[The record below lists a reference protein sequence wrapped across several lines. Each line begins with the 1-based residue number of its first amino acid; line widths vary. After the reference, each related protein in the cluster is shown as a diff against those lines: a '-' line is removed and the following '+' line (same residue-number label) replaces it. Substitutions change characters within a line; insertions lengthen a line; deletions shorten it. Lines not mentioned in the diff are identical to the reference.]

1 MKKIKNARDKIT
13 DNEVLRSYDKYKN
26 YLSELQIYEEY
37 GSASIFGKI
46 NIFKLSSLYK
56 RSGFDVNDRKDL
68 ETRFQKFSAKVEQV
82 KQKDPNV
89 DLRDIRTQKGRN
101 IVSDI
106 IYETQ
111 NDKRIKSADLE
122 AVSVVENFALYIA
135 LEQVDEKVKD
145 KKRVLEEYEIK
156 EEEFDEAEKSFR
168 RYQQSGI
175 IDVYDEIMQMNQG
188 QAPSKIVHYA
198 AGTLE
203 LRPSEAK
210 RDLTV
215 MQILKG
221 NGTINNSKDKLY
233 NVYNVSQAVID
244 NIMKDPGLTPE
255 EKNKKIS
262 ELELMEYQRVL
273 KNVEEANRKQN
284 TDRYKI
290 ARENDQ
296 KEIS

>member
-111 NDKRIKSADLE
+111 NDKRIKPADLE

>member
-106 IYETQ
+106 IYEIQ
-111 NDKRIKSADLE
+111 NDKRIKPADLE